1 MGFVCENGQ
10 SQWSMRKSEKI
21 EFRGNL
27 WANTQYFLTKAA
39 SEFWRIIH
47 TRTRMRVLFYYGHL
61 CFFLSRLPTLQ
72 SPLTPFAWGR
82 NSCVRFALFCIWGPH
97 KFSIFGE
104 SGSSSRLMTQ
114 ASFIATC
121 LLNANRLPKHFCAH
135 WSQHLPCRCFSLFI
149 APEWYSG
156 AFSRKSTFLKIPISF
171 TPLIP
176 CLLPPRDEREKTERT
191 TAQLPANKKCFLLI
205 FAIAIDC
212 LVLAA
217 IPASFP
223 PFPFLLAVLLCGV
236 PETLLAFWG
245 ALCGSAREI
254 SSPLNLKL

>member
-1 MGFVCENGQ
+1 MCACV
-10 SQWSMRKSEKI
+10 I
-21 EFRGNL
+21 L
-27 WANTQYFLTKAA
+27 
-39 SEFWRIIH
+39 
-47 TRTRMRVLFYYGHL
+47 YGHL
-61 CFFLSRLPTLQ
+61 WFFLSRLPTLQ

-156 AFSRKSTFLKIPISF
+156 AFSRKSTFLKIY
-171 TPLIP
+171 
-176 CLLPPRDEREKTERT
+176 
-191 TAQLPANKKCFLLI
+191 LLI
-205 FAIAIDC
+205 YLSYTLPSSAERRAGEDRENNGTTPRQQK
-212 LVLAA
+212 VLFVNICHRHWLYSARG
-217 IPASFP
+217 FP
-223 PFPFLLAVLLCGV
+223 REFPSVPFRSPSSLLSCSR
-236 PETLLAFWG
+236 
-245 ALCGSAREI
+245 GSAREI